1 MKTNEATRRPGDMTE
16 LRGMF
21 ACRTLRLP
29 KQLER
34 VARTALAKPD
44 LVAFG
49 SAHSIALAC
58 SVSPTTVT
66 RLATVLG
73 FDNFRDFK
81 TFFQQHLSSARATPT
96 SQ

>member
-1 MKTNEATRRPGDMTE
+1 MKTNEATRRPGDVTE

-21 ACRTLRLP
+21 ASKDVMLP

-34 VARTALAKPD
+34 VARMALAKPD

-49 SAHSIALAC
+49 SARSVATAC
-58 SVSPTTVT
+58 SVSATTVT

-73 FDNFRDFK
+73 FDNFRDLK
-81 TFFQQHLSSARATPT
+81 TFFRQHLRSVSPF
-96 SQ
+96 

>member
-1 MKTNEATRRPGDMTE
+1 MKTNEATRRPGDVTE
-16 LRGMF
+16 LRAMF
-21 ACRTLRLP
+21 ASKDVTLP

-34 VARTALAKPD
+34 VARMALAKPD

-49 SAHSIALAC
+49 SARSVATAC

-73 FDNFRDFK
+73 FDNFRDLK
-81 TFFQQHLSSARATPT
+81 TFFRQHLRSVSPI
-96 SQ
+96 

>member
-1 MKTNEATRRPGDMTE
+1 MKTNEATRRPGDVTE

-21 ACRTLRLP
+21 ASKDLTLPR
-29 KQLER
+29 QLER
-34 VARTALAKPD
+34 VARMALAKPD

-49 SAHSIALAC
+49 SARSVATAC

-81 TFFQQHLSSARATPT
+81 TFFRQHLKRVSHS
-96 SQ
+96 

>member
-1 MKTNEATRRPGDMTE
+1 MC
-16 LRGMF
+16 
-21 ACRTLRLP
+21 ACRTLKLS

-49 SAHSIALAC
+49 SARSVAVAC

-73 FDNFRDFK
+73 FDSFRDLK
-81 TFFQQHLSSARATPT
+81 LFFQQHLRRLSNS
-96 SQ
+96 

>member
-1 MKTNEATRRPGDMTE
+1 MKTNEATRRPGDVNE

-21 ACRTLRLP
+21 ASKDVRLP

-34 VARTALAKPD
+34 VAWMALAKPD

-49 SAHSIALAC
+49 SVRSVATAC

-81 TFFQQHLSSARATPT
+81 TFFRQHLRSVSH
-96 SQ
+96 S